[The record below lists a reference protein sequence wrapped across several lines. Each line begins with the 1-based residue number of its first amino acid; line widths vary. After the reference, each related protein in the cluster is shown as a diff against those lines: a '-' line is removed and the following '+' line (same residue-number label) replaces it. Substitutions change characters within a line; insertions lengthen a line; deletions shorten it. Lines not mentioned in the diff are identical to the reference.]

1 VSFDTADSPVD
12 DLDTDLFHDNAPISP
27 AAQAV
32 LLDGSAA
39 SLDGSA
45 ASLDGSAASLTATA
59 PAPLGFSLPG
69 LSSLA
74 DTTVAV
80 LQPQPLAQADADT
93 VMNNA
98 DAVHDEG
105 ELVECMTK
113 ASS

>member
-1 VSFDTADSPVD
+1 VSFDTAGSPVNNLD
-12 DLDTDLFHDNAPISP
+12 DDFNNDATINP
-27 AAQAV
+27 AAQA
-32 LLDGSAA
+32 AP
-39 SLDGSA
+39 LDGSA